1 MKESDAAEQKNA
13 ARNLGVKAAKGT
25 LIYTV
30 GNIIGSLA
38 VLLLLIILARLL
50 NTSDFGFYAI
60 AIAFYNILSGFFV
73 FGTVMRKDIPQ
84 AKEDHKKIAELVSN
98 GYAVSLIVGAAV
110 AIIAMA
116 LSNFIAISIYHN
128 PAIAS
133 SILLASALVFLYTL
147 FNLTLA
153 TLVALDKVGRGT
165 IMYLVYAFVQL
176 IASVSLVLLGYGIF
190 GAIVGLGIGLIIPS
204 IIGVYWIARQIKGKF
219 VKPDWKTS
227 RHLIDFSVPVL
238 ASNVATYVPPNL
250 AILLLGVYAS
260 TAVVGNYNAAFRFGN
275 FVSVI
280 LVSISFILL
289 PAFSKAFADKDLSE
303 KIGQIYNS
311 SIYYSLLL
319 LLPFVVYTVSVSQ
332 PLMYLLFSSKYS
344 LAPFYFAVIA
354 LGSTLG
360 IISTYAGN
368 LIVGYGDTK
377 RFMYYQLLAVAIQVA
392 MLFALV
398 PLFGVNGVLLALFII
413 SQILMD
419 ILFAYALCKQFSFKQ
434 SFGRVLRLIAAS
446 VILLALLYSVTL
458 LLHNSKWAL
467 ITNII
472 GTVLIFPPLAV
483 LFGAIKSDTVDFVN
497 DIGKSMKMSVV
508 VNCLTGYTALFIG
521 KKSDKPNANK

>member
-1 MKESDAAEQKNA
+1 MNGAEPKEEKSA
-13 ARNLGVKAAKGT
+13 ARTLGVKAAKGT
-25 LIYTV
+25 LVYTI
-30 GNIIGSLA
+30 GNIVGSLA
-38 VLLLLIILARLL
+38 ILLLLIILARLL

-60 AIAFYNILSGFFV
+60 AIAFYNILSGHFV

-84 AKEDHKKIAELVSN
+84 SKDDHKKIAALISN
-98 GYAVSLIVGAAV
+98 GYVISLVIAALV
-110 AIIAMA
+110 AIVAM
-116 LSNFIAISIYHN
+116 LFSGFIATGIYHN
-128 PAIAS
+128 PALTS
-133 SILLASALVFLYTL
+133 SIALSSMLVFFYAL

-153 TLVALDKVGRGT
+153 TLVALDKVGKGT
-165 IMYLVYAFVQL
+165 ILYLIYAFIQL
-176 IASVSLVLLGYGIF
+176 VASVSLVLLGYGIF

-204 IIGVYWIARQIKGKF
+204 FIGIYWIAKHIKGKF
-219 VKPDWKTS
+219 VRPNWEITK
-227 RHLIDFSVPVL
+227 HMLDFSAPVL

-260 TAVVGNYNAAFRFGN
+260 TAIVGNYNAAFRFGN

-280 LVSISFILL
+280 LVSISFVLL
-289 PAFSKAFADKDLSE
+289 PAFAKAFADKDLSE
-303 KIGQIYNS
+303 KIGHIYNS

-332 PLMYLLFSSKYS
+332 PLLYLLFSSKYT

-354 LGSTLG
+354 LGSTIA

-392 MLFALV
+392 LLFALV
-398 PLFGVNGVLLALFII
+398 PFFGANGVLLALFVI
-413 SQILMD
+413 SQVLMD
-419 ILFAYALCKQFSFKQ
+419 VLFAYALYKQFSFKQ
-434 SFGRVLRLIAAS
+434 SFGKVLGLVAS
-446 VILLALLYSVTL
+446 SIILLVILYGVTL
-458 LLHNSKWAL
+458 LLHNSRWAL

-483 LFGAIKSDTVDFVN
+483 AFGAIKGDTLDFVN
-497 DIGKSMKMSVV
+497 EIGKTLRIGLI
-508 VNCLTGYTALFIG
+508 VNYLTGYTAMFLR
-521 KKSDKPNANK
+521 KTE